1 MRVQCALMFE
11 ASLHMFC
18 RYILQQ
24 LGSLGSYEQQ
34 SLCRQQLEELAG
46 AIRFCKYERDRQ
58 GGADESGVGFPTS
71 LDGIQVGLHH
81 WCWDH
86 ISFCKS

>member
-1 MRVQCALMFE
+1 ML
-11 ASLHMFC
+11 C

-58 GGADESGVGFPTS
+58 GGADESGVGLPTS

-81 WCWDH
+81 WCWAL
-86 ISFCKS
+86 ISFCNS